1 MNAVCIIPAR
11 YASTRFPGKPL
22 ARETGKYLIQHVYER
37 AAEASC
43 FARVIVATDDRRI
56 AEAVEGFGGDVCMT
70 RADHPSGT
78 DRIAEV
84 AAGLEADIVVNLQ
97 GDEPQIR
104 PELLEGL
111 VGLLSRRPDADMA
124 TLAARFADADEV
136 LNPNVVKVA
145 VGRDGRALYF
155 SRSAIPFDR
164 EAHLAGR
171 GLLPGN
177 YLKHI
182 GLYAYRR
189 DFLLRFPLMPQT
201 PLERLESLEQLRA
214 LENGHT
220 ILVAEV
226 DYDARGIDTPEDYA
240 RFVRH
245 YRGL

>member
-1 MNAVCIIPAR
+1 MRAVCIIPAR

-22 ARETGKYLIQHVYER
+22 ARETGKYLIQHVYHR
-37 AAEASC
+37 AAEAAC
-43 FARVIVATDDRRI
+43 FDRVIVATDDRRI
-56 AEAVEGFGGDVCMT
+56 ADAVKSFGGDVAMT
-70 RADHPSGT
+70 RSDHPSGT

-84 AAGLEADIVVNLQ
+84 AAGLQADIILNLQ

-104 PELLEGL
+104 PELLQKL
-111 VGLLSRRPDADMA
+111 VTLLAGQPEAEMA

-136 LNPNVVKVA
+136 LNPNVVKVV

-164 EAHLAGR
+164 SAHLAGR
-171 GLLPGN
+171 GLTAAN

-189 DFLLRFPLMPQT
+189 DFLLQFPRMPQT
-201 PLERLESLEQLRA
+201 PLEQLESLEQLRA

-226 DYDARGIDTPEDYA
+226 DYDACGIDTPEDYA
-240 RFVRH
+240 RFVEENRS
-245 YRGL
+245 